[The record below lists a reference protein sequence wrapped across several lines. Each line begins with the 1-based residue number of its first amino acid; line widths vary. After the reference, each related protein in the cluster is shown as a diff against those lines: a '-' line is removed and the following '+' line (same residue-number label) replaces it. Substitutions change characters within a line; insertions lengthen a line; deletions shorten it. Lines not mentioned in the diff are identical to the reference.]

1 MCVKIYIHVDIFSLS
16 EYFAGTDF
24 QQRVWNALLN
34 LSWKNLFLCRFYD
47 LFIKHRRDDAW

>member
-24 QQRVWNALLN
+24 QQRVWNVLLN
-34 LSWKNLFLCRFYD
+34 IPHGKTFSYAAFTIYS
-47 LFIKHRRDDAW
+47 